1 MNTPHLLTSCKA
13 TDLDA
18 AYRHAELAIWDEF
31 QGSLTEHPR
40 VWLSLEEGAMVLRE
54 EVEEVWD
61 EVRANRNGRARAE
74 AAQAG
79 AMALRFV
86 CDLHETAGSPQARG
100 RLAANDAHRALATVG
115 PQQRT
120 YASSH
125 EAHGYLQREFDAL
138 WSAVKRGEPTRELA
152 IRVAAAATRF
162 VAEIVTAPAPLTVVA
177 R

>member
-1 MNTPHLLTSCKA
+1 MRTPHLVASCRA

-18 AYRHAELAIWDEF
+18 AYRHAELAIWAEF
-31 QGSLTEHPR
+31 KGSLTEHPR
-40 VWLSLEEGAMVLRE
+40 GWLSLEEGAMVLRE
-54 EVEEVWD
+54 EVDEVWD

-74 AAQAG
+74 AAQVG

-100 RLAANDAHRALATVG
+100 RLAAHDAHQALTTVG
-115 PQQRT
+115 PQRRT
-120 YASSH
+120 FASSH

-138 WSAVKRGEPTRELA
+138 WTAVKRGEPTREPA
-152 IRVAAAATRF
+152 IRMAAVATRF
-162 VAEIVTAPAPLTVVA
+162 IAEIVTVPAPLAVVV